1 MSRDATNSADG
12 AVDDAALATNNDPG
26 TDGGDDGERRNWL
39 ALFSVR
45 RISAVYLWI
54 LFMVLFG
61 ILAGDTFLTSTT
73 YNLVFS
79 GGVVTCVL
87 ALAFLVPLACAQYDL
102 SIGALMSLSLALM
115 VYLSIHSGLPPALMA
130 VVAVFACMCVGAVS
144 GFIIVRLH
152 VNSFIAT
159 LGVSQVLLAAVLLIS
174 DNKQLVGEFPESW
187 SNAGVENLFGV
198 PIVMYYLIAI
208 SLVLWYVLEFTRIG
222 RYLFAT
228 GGNVEAARLSGVK
241 TDRMIWLSLVASGG
255 LAGLAGVIYSMRS
268 GVFSSTVGPGYLF
281 PAVAAVFL
289 GASQLSQRPNVWG
302 TLIAYF
308 ALAFG
313 IQGLLL
319 SASSAGVWSQ
329 PLFQGVSLIIAVA
342 LAARP
347 VAQKLKESNIA
358 KEPSP
363 PPEKAP
369 PPPGPVASAGGG

>member
-1 MSRDATNSADG
+1 MSTNDATNG
-12 AVDDAALATNNDPG
+12 GGAALHSHPG
-26 TDGGDDGERRNWL
+26 PGAGDQTAEPRRSWL
-39 ALFSVR
+39 SYFSVR

-61 ILAGDTFLTSTT
+61 IISGDTFLTSTT

-87 ALAFLVPLACAQYDL
+87 ALAFLVPLACGQYDL
-102 SIGALMSLSLALM
+102 AIGANMSLSLALM
-115 VYLSIHSGLPPALMA
+115 VYLRIHTGMPTGVIALIA
-130 VVAVFACMCVGAVS
+130 IAACALVGAVS

-159 LGVSQVLLAAVLLIS
+159 LGVSQVLLAVVLLIS
-174 DNKQLVGEFPESW
+174 NNKQLVGEFPESW
-187 SNAGVENLFGV
+187 SNAGIENWLGV
-198 PIVMYYLIAI
+198 PRVMFYLVAIALI
-208 SLVLWYVLEFTRIG
+208 MWYVLEFTRVG

-228 GGNVEAARLSGVK
+228 GGNEEAARLSGVK
-241 TDRMIWLSLVASGG
+241 TDKIIWGSLIAS
-255 LAGLAGVIYSMRS
+255 GVIYSMRS
-268 GVFSSTVGPGYLF
+268 GVFSSSVGPGYLF

-302 TLIAYF
+302 TLVAYF

-319 SASSAGVWSQ
+319 SASSAAVWSQ

-347 VAQKLKESNIA
+347 VAKKLKEGRTA
-358 KEPSP
+358 RTE
-363 PPEKAP
+363 EHAP
-369 PPPGPVASAGGG
+369 PTTEPVTGAKAV